1 MDAGYGSLLRRVS
14 RPARYT
20 GGELNSIVKDWDA
33 HPLRVALAY
42 PDIYDLGMS
51 NLGLMILYDIVNRRD
66 DALAERVF
74 SPWVD
79 MEELLRERGEALR
92 SLESHHP
99 VRDFDILGITL
110 QYEACYTNVLNML
123 DLSGIALRTADR
135 SDDDTI
141 VIAGGS
147 CALEPEPLSPFI
159 DAFAL
164 GEGEELIRE
173 ILDVVA
179 AWKREG
185 GGPRRELHRRL
196 AGIAGIYV
204 PSLYEQ
210 RYKADGTIAETVP
223 VDDAAPPRPVRRVLQ
238 RLEPAIT
245 RPIVPFM
252 EVVHDRAAVEIQ
264 RGCTQGCRFCQAGM
278 IYRPTR
284 ERSVEEVVQAAG
296 ELMANTGYE
305 EISLM
310 SLSTTDHREIGPMVH
325 ALMDAYGDRGLKLSI
340 PSTRVDSFSVEVA
353 NAVARGKKHTLTLAP
368 EAGSQRLRNTIN
380 KLVSE
385 QDILTAAENAFQNG
399 WTSIKMY
406 FMVGQPTETDFDIEE
421 IVRIAAEVRAIGRR
435 HVGGRARVRV
445 STSNFIPKAHT
456 PYQWI
461 GQTDAETLRRRHRI
475 LRDGCR
481 RERVQFSWEDPEK
494 SLLEAVLSRGD
505 RRVAE
510 VIETAWRLGATFD
523 SWSDRHDWSL
533 WERAFAEHDLDPA
546 FYGQRDRDLWEQ
558 LPWSHIHGGI
568 EALLPASG
576 VDEDAERGD
585 HARLQARPV
594 QRLRHAE
601 RARRV
606 PPQDRRACRLQAG
619 RRRREG
625 PPHRRGARAA
635 GRPAHA
641 RLAVPRAFLRPLAS
655 PAATLH
661 PRGVPPPP
669 GEARA
674 PQRRDSHRKNRTAIS
689 IAAAS
694 QAAMTA
700 RCTASNPAPRSNG
713 SKEACSASA
722 KCRTGKRSAN
732 VVSHAGASSSG
743 MKTSET
749 KSSGRTEAFTIA
761 GDASALGIT
770 VVTASP
776 RALKVAEPMIRVRAK
791 AGSVRVGTAVS

>member
-1 MDAGYGSLLRRVS
+1 MDTRYRSLLRHVA

-20 GGELNSIVKDWDA
+20 GGELNSIVKDWER

-42 PDIYDLGMS
+42 PDLYDLGMS

-79 MEELLRERGEALR
+79 MEELLRRHGEPLR
-92 SLESHHP
+92 SLENHRP
-99 VRDFDILGITL
+99 VGEFDILGITL

-123 DLSGIALRTADR
+123 DLSGVAVRTADR
-135 SDDDTI
+135 ADDETI

-147 CALEPEPLSPFI
+147 CALEPEPLAPFI

-179 AWKREG
+179 AWKRGG
-185 GGPRRELHRRL
+185 GGPRGELHRRL
-196 AGIAGIYV
+196 AGIPGTYV

-210 RYKADGTIAETVP
+210 RYKDDGTIAETVP
-223 VDDAAPPRPVRRVLQ
+223 VDEAAPPRPVRRVLQ

-284 ERSVEEVVQAAG
+284 ERSVEEVVEAAG

-325 ALMDAYGDRGLKLSI
+325 ALMDAHGDRGLKLSI
-340 PSTRVDSFSVEVA
+340 PSTRVDSFSVDVA

-385 QDILTAAENAFQNG
+385 QDILTAAENAFANG

-406 FMVGQPTETDFDIEE
+406 FMVGQPTETDFDVEE
-421 IVRIAAEVRAIGRR
+421 IVRIASEVRAIGRR

-475 LRDGCR
+475 LREGCR
-481 RERVQFSWEDPEK
+481 RAKVQFSWEDPEK

-505 RRVAE
+505 RRVAD

-523 SWSDRHDWSL
+523 SWSDRHDWSR
-533 WERAFAEHDLDPA
+533 WEQAFSEHDLDPA
-546 FYGQRDRDLWEQ
+546 FYAQRDRDLWEE

-568 EALLPASG
+568 EPSFLR
-576 VDEDAERGD
+576 AEWMKTLNEEITLDCKRDPCNVCGMQNEHGECRHKIADLVAFKRAGD
-585 HARLQARPV
+585 DV
-594 QRLRHAE
+594 K
-601 RARRV
+601 
-606 PPQDRRACRLQAG
+606 G
-619 RRRREG
+619 RRIAEERE
-625 PPHRRGARAA
+625 
-635 GRPAHA
+635 
-641 RLAVPRAFLRPLAS
+641 RLTAPL
-655 PAATLH
+655 TL
-661 PRGVPPPP
+661 V
-669 GEARA
+669 
-674 PQRRDSHRKNRTAIS
+674 
-689 IAAAS
+689 
-694 QAAMTA
+694 
-700 RCTASNPAPRSNG
+700 
-713 SKEACSASA
+713 
-722 KCRTGKRSAN
+722 
-732 VVSHAGASSSG
+732 
-743 MKTSET
+743 
-749 KSSGRTEAFTIA
+749 
-761 GDASALGIT
+761 
-770 VVTASP
+770 
-776 RALKVAEPMIRVRAK
+776 
-791 AGSVRVGTAVS
+791 

>member
-1 MDAGYGSLLRRVS
+1 MDALYRSLLRRVA

-20 GGELNSIVKDWDA
+20 GGELNAVAKDWEQ

-51 NLGLMILYDIVNRRD
+51 NLGLMILYDIINRRD

-79 MEELLRERGEALR
+79 MEQLLRERGEPLR
-92 SLESHHP
+92 SLEGHRP
-99 VRDFDILGITL
+99 IADFDVLGITL

-123 DLSGIALRTADR
+123 DLSGIAIRTADR
-135 SDDDTI
+135 ADDETI

-147 CALEPEPLSPFI
+147 CALEPEPLAPFI

-185 GGPRRELHRRL
+185 GGPRRELHRLL

-210 RYKADGTIAETVP
+210 RYRADGTIDETVP
-223 VDDAAPPRPVRRVLQ
+223 VDGAAPPRPVRRVLQ
-238 RLEPAIT
+238 HLEPAIT

-278 IYRPTR
+278 IYRATR
-284 ERSVEEVVQAAG
+284 ERSVEEVVEAAG

-340 PSTRVDSFSVEVA
+340 PSTRVDSFSVDVA

-385 QDILTAAENAFQNG
+385 QDILTAAENAFANG
-399 WTSIKMY
+399 WTSVKMY
-406 FMVGQPTETDFDIEE
+406 FMVGQPTETDFDVEE
-421 IVRIAAEVRAIGRR
+421 IIRIASEVRAIGRR

-461 GQTDAETLRRRHRI
+461 GQTDSETLRRRHRI

-481 RERVQFSWEDPEK
+481 RAKVQFSWEDPEK

-505 RRVAE
+505 RRVAD

-523 SWSDRHDWSL
+523 SWSDRHDWSH
-533 WERAFAEHDLDPA
+533 WERAFAEHGLDPA
-546 FYGQRDRDLWEQ
+546 FYAQRERDLWEQ

-568 EALLPASG
+568 EPSFLR
-576 VDEDAERGD
+576 AEWMKTLNEEITLDCKRDPCNVCGMQNEHGECRHKISELVAFKRAGD
-585 HARLQARPV
+585 DV
-594 QRLRHAE
+594 K
-601 RARRV
+601 
-606 PPQDRRACRLQAG
+606 G
-619 RRRREG
+619 RRIAEERE
-625 PPHRRGARAA
+625 
-635 GRPAHA
+635 
-641 RLAVPRAFLRPLAS
+641 RLTVPL
-655 PAATLH
+655 TL
-661 PRGVPPPP
+661 V
-669 GEARA
+669 
-674 PQRRDSHRKNRTAIS
+674 
-689 IAAAS
+689 
-694 QAAMTA
+694 
-700 RCTASNPAPRSNG
+700 
-713 SKEACSASA
+713 
-722 KCRTGKRSAN
+722 
-732 VVSHAGASSSG
+732 
-743 MKTSET
+743 
-749 KSSGRTEAFTIA
+749 
-761 GDASALGIT
+761 
-770 VVTASP
+770 
-776 RALKVAEPMIRVRAK
+776 
-791 AGSVRVGTAVS
+791 